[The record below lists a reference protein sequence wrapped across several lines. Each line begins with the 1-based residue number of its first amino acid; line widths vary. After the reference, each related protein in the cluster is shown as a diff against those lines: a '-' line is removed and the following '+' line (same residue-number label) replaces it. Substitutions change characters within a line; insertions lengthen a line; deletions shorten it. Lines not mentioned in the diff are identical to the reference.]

1 MGGGGRPYIRM
12 RTARKFVVGLVLL
25 LSVTGILWSQFRGR
39 RGPAAQYPGISS
51 GGDLQGKEGEFHFIR
66 LEYRDMF
73 YAQRGFGFGS
83 RNGMGR
89 GWWVV
94 DWPDAD
100 QHITTAIQR
109 LTRIPMGEPR
119 HIPID
124 DRIYDYPWVY
134 ATQTGWWSLSDQE
147 TTRLREYLQRGG
159 FLMTDDFWTADE
171 WQTFAQTMAKVLPGR
186 DILDISPEEPIMHV
200 LYDIKE
206 RTFIPGS
213 RHLRYGSGGAVQVY
227 QPPGTTPTWR
237 MMYDDRDRAIVAV
250 NYQMDVAD
258 AWEFADD
265 PIYPEAMT
273 ALATRFGINYI
284 VYSMTH

>member
-1 MGGGGRPYIRM
+1 MTRRTPIRF
-12 RTARKFVVGLVLL
+12 AVLVVALLAFAGLLF
-25 LSVTGILWSQFRGR
+25 SQFRGR
-39 RGPAAQYPGISS
+39 RGYNFVEPKGISS
-51 GGDLQGKEGEFHFIR
+51 GGEFEGKEGEFHFIR

-89 GWWVV
+89 GWWLV

-100 QHITTAIQR
+100 QHITTAIGR
-109 LTRIPMGEPR
+109 LTRIAMGEPR

-134 ATQTGWWSLSDQE
+134 ATQTGWWDLSQQE
-147 TTRLREYLQRGG
+147 TDRLREYLLRGG
-159 FLMTDDFWTADE
+159 FLMTDDFWSQDE
-171 WQTFAQTMAKVLPGR
+171 WNTFAETMARALPGR
-186 DILDISPEEPIMHV
+186 EILDISPEEPIMHV
-200 LYDIKE
+200 LYDINE

-213 RHLRYGSGGAVQVY
+213 RHLRIGPNGTATVY

-237 MMYDDRDRAIVAV
+237 MMYDDRNRAIVAV

-258 AWEFADD
+258 AWEFADV
-265 PIYPEAMT
+265 PYYPEAMT

>member
-1 MGGGGRPYIRM
+1 M
-12 RTARKFVVGLVLL
+12 RTLRKFGIGLALL
-25 LSVTGILWSQFRGR
+25 LSLSGILWSQFRGR
-39 RGPAAQYPGISS
+39 RGGGYTNLDGISS
-51 GGDLQGKEGEFHFIR
+51 GGEYQGKEGEFHFIR
-66 LEYRDMF
+66 LEYRDRF
-73 YAQRGFGFGS
+73 AAARGFGFGS

-89 GWWVV
+89 GWWMV

-100 QHITTAIQR
+100 QHITTGIQR
-109 LTRIPMGEPR
+109 LTRIQMGEPR

-124 DRIYDYPWVY
+124 DRIFNYPWIY
-134 ATQTGWWSLSDQE
+134 ATQTGWWSLSDEE
-147 TTRLREYLQRGG
+147 TARLREYLQRGG
-159 FLMTDDFWTADE
+159 FLMTDDFWSNEE
-171 WQTFAQTMAKVLPGR
+171 WQTFAGTMAKVLPGR
-186 DILDISPEEPIMHV
+186 DILDIAPDEPIMHV

-213 RHLRYGSGGAVQVY
+213 RHLCGGSRGGGYGVC

-265 PIYPEAMT
+265 PGYPEAMT

-284 VYSMTH
+284 IYSMTH